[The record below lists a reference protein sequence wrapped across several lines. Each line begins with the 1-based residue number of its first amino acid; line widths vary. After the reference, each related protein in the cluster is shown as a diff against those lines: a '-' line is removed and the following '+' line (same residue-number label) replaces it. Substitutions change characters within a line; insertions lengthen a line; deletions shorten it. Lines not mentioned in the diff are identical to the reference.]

1 MKKVLF
7 LSVIFTLLVSIL
19 QAQNDSS
26 IYPVSLSSFQ
36 GAVASNYARL
46 KWKTVCY
53 LSFANFQIQKS
64 LDGTTFSTI
73 NSFVADRLRCQQ
85 PFEFIDSSSY
95 NSGTVYYRIN
105 VGDID
110 GSFYHS
116 RIIKILNKQS
126 DSQKLSV
133 YPTVINSKANIVLSS
148 PVDDNIRM
156 TLITSGGIV
165 VKQYYYKVSKGVT
178 NFSLDFSNVPKGSY
192 WVTVVE
198 PKGMQHAVAVIKQ

>member
-1 MKKVLF
+1 MKKGTF
-7 LSVIFTLLVSIL
+7 LSVIFILLVTVL
-19 QAQNDSS
+19 HAQNDSS
-26 IYPVSLSSFQ
+26 IYPVSLSSFE
-36 GAVASNYARL
+36 GGVSNNYARL

-64 LDGTTFSTI
+64 LNGTTFSTI
-73 NSFVADRLRCQQ
+73 NTSVADRLRCRQ
-85 PFEFIDSSSY
+85 PFEFVDSSSN
-95 NSGTVYYRIN
+95 NSGNVFYRIN
-105 VGDID
+105 VGDMD
-110 GSFYHS
+110 GNFYHS

-126 DSQKLSV
+126 DSQVLSV
-133 YPTVINSKANIVLSS
+133 YPTVINSKANIALSS

-156 TLITSGGIV
+156 TLINSGGIV

-178 NFSLDFSNVPKGSY
+178 NFSLDFSNIPKGSY

>member
-110 GSFYHS
+110 GNFYHS
-116 RIIKILNKQS
+116 RIIKVLNKQG
-126 DSQKLSV
+126 DFAVLSV
-133 YPTVINSKANIVLSS
+133 YPTVIKSKANIVLSS
-148 PVDDNIRM
+148 PVDDNITMRV
-156 TLITSGGIV
+156 ISSGGII
-165 VKQYYYKVSKGVT
+165 VKQYYYEVSKGVT
-178 NFSLDFSNVPKGSY
+178 NFSLDFSDIAKGNY
-192 WVTVVE
+192 WMTIVE
-198 PKGMQHAVAVIKQ
+198 TKGIRHAVAVTKQ

>member
-1 MKKVLF
+1 MKKGTF
-7 LSVIFTLLVSIL
+7 LSVIFILLVTDL
-19 QAQNDSS
+19 HAQNDSS
-26 IYPVSLSSFQ
+26 IYPVSLSSFE
-36 GAVASNYARL
+36 GGVSNNYARL

-64 LDGTTFSTI
+64 LNGTTFSTI
-73 NSFVADRLRCQQ
+73 NTSVADRLRCRQ
-85 PFEFIDSSSY
+85 PFEFVDSSSN
-95 NSGTVYYRIN
+95 NSGNVFYRIN
-105 VGDID
+105 VGDMD
-110 GSFYHS
+110 GNFYHS

-126 DSQKLSV
+126 DSQVLSV
-133 YPTVINSKANIVLSS
+133 YPTVINSKANIALSS

-156 TLITSGGIV
+156 TLINSGGIV

-178 NFSLDFSNVPKGSY
+178 NFSLDFSNIPKGSY